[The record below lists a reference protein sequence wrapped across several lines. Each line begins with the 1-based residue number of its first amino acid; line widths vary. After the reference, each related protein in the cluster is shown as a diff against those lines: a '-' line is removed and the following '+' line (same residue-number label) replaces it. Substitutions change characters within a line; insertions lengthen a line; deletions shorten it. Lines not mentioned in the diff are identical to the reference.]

1 MNKKIY
7 YSLLTALLFILSF
20 SFCFAQD
27 DDDNKKSSGHKSASS
42 GNYAGV
48 NNLNLGFVTYWSY
61 NGSLAFQ
68 ADYEFNLARDF
79 TFGPSLG
86 YAGYSDNY
94 YKYSNFSVGARF
106 RWYADRVLN
115 ITHPK
120 WDVFANGDIGFS
132 IWNSKYTGPGTDP
145 KTSSSTSPLW
155 IGLGIG
161 GKFHFNEKIGLQLII
176 GSGAQIGIHFG
187 L

>member
-1 MNKKIY
+1 MKTKINY
-7 YSLLTALLFILSF
+7 ILFLLMLIGASLS
-20 SFCFAQD
+20 SYGQN
-27 DDDNKKSSGHKSASS
+27 DDNKKSGGGKSAGS

-48 NNLNLGFVTYWSY
+48 NNLNLGLVTYWSHS
-61 NGSLAFQ
+61 GSLAFQ

-79 TFGPSLG
+79 TVGPSVS
-86 YAGYSDNY
+86 YSSWKNNNYNY
-94 YKYSNFSVGARF
+94 YNIGLGARF

-120 WDVFANGDIGFS
+120 WDVFANGDIGFN
-132 IWNSKYTGPGTDP
+132 INGNNVPDGQNA
-145 KTSSSTSPLW
+145 TSYSALW
-155 IGLGIG
+155 LGIGIG